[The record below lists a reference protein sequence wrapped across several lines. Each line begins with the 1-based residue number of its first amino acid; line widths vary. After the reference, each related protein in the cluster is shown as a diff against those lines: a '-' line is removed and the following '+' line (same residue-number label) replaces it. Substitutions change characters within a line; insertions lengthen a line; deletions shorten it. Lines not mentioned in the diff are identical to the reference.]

1 MLILAHHNNNPSL
14 AISTFLPQ
22 TCEVDIF
29 EASQRINHHS
39 LKTSFI
45 KKCPNAFRENRR
57 RQRRHHFRPLLIGF
71 HFYEFFMP
79 GSGGGSVAP
88 ENQSRDVPAGR
99 TRAREMDY
107 HIILALHEQQENR
120 IMRFMRFPPRV
131 RWLVGAVVLSRNVNL
146 GWDKSRRY
154 IW

>member
-1 MLILAHHNNNPSL
+1 MLILAHHNNNYPSH

-22 TCEVDIF
+22 TCEDIYF

-88 ENQSRDVPAGR
+88 ENQSRDVPAWN
-99 TRAREMDY
+99 ARERDGLSY
-107 HIILALHEQQENR
+107 NFGTSRTTGKPNYALHEVSSKSPTARQCG
-120 IMRFMRFPPRV
+120 
-131 RWLVGAVVLSRNVNL
+131 GAVKERQSGMR
-146 GWDKSRRY
+146 
-154 IW
+154 